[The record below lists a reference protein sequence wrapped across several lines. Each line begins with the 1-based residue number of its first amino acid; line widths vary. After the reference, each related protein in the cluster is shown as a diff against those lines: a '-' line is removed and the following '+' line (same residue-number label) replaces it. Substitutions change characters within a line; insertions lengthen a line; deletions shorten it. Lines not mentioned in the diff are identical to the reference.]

1 LELIDLF
8 LTIYKQKSFSGSRN
22 NADLKYRKR
31 PVLSMA
37 VVAGGGAMN
46 FGLSKESKKGL

>member
-8 LTIYKQKSFSGSRN
+8 LTIYKQKGFPGSCN

-37 VVAGGGAMN
+37 VVAGGGPMN
-46 FGLSKESKKGL
+46 FGLSKELKKGL